1 MLLAKFK
8 IVGLYYMEDSPP
20 CGPAFISV
28 DTDYWTIYVNN
39 NQLLQ
44 KIRISEFLISNDL
57 ISNDS
62 SYQRNSVTIILM
74 FGIFNQEKIFSQVN
88 FIDDIVKFLGT

>member
-39 NQLLQ
+39 N
-44 KIRISEFLISNDL
+44 
-57 ISNDS
+57 
-62 SYQRNSVTIILM
+62 
-74 FGIFNQEKIFSQVN
+74 
-88 FIDDIVKFLGT
+88 